1 MSSTTLTNKVKS
13 EAHRL
18 GFNLV
23 GVTTPDLPFSLE
35 VYENWLATGH
45 HGEMGYLSTE
55 SARQRR
61 ADPRLI
67 LPDCESILVTGIQYY
82 PQSTTSI
89 EGLTGRT
96 AAYAWNEDYHEAL
109 KPRLEALVTFLE
121 KETDQPVSNRWYT
134 DSGPVLEREMGQQ
147 AGLGWIGKNSMLI
160 NPRAGSYFLLT
171 EILLGIPLEPDMPFT
186 ADHCGS
192 CTRCIEAC
200 PTGCILP
207 NRTLDARR
215 CISYLTIELK
225 GAIPTELRPII
236 GNWVFGCDIC
246 QQVCPWNIRFAPQEG
261 DPTFAPR
268 HDILS
273 VNLIEELSLTPE
285 AFNRKFKGSPVKR
298 AKRRGYLRNVAV
310 ALGNSGD
317 PAAVPALA
325 KSLREDTE
333 PLVRQHTAWALGQI
347 GREKAHRGLQ
357 QALEQE
363 TEKVVL
369 EEIKDALQ

>member
-1 MSSTTLTNKVKS
+1 MPSTTLTSKVKS

-23 GVTTPDLPFSLE
+23 GVATPDSIFSIE
-35 VYENWLATGH
+35 VYENWLAADH

-55 SARQRR
+55 SARHRR

-67 LPDCESILVTGIQYY
+67 LPDCESILVTGIHYY

-121 KETDQPVSNRWYT
+121 KETNEPVSNRWYT
-134 DSGPVLEREMGQQ
+134 DTGPVLERAMGHQ

-160 NPRAGSYFLLT
+160 NPRAGSYFLLA

-200 PTGCILP
+200 PTWCILP

-225 GAIPTELRPII
+225 GSIPAELRPQTGDWI
-236 GNWVFGCDIC
+236 FGCDIC
-246 QQVCPWNIRFAPQEG
+246 QQVCPWNQRFAPPKG
-261 DPTFAPR
+261 DPAFAPR

-273 VNLIEELSLTPE
+273 VNLIEELALTPE

-298 AKRRGYLRNVAV
+298 AKRRGYLRNAAV

-325 KSLREDTE
+325 KSLLEDPE
-333 PLVRQHTAWALGQI
+333 RLVRQHAAWALGQI
-347 GREKAHRGLQ
+347 GGKEANRTLQ

-369 EEIKDALQ
+369 EEIKAPLQ